1 MKLADVNL
9 SQTRDNKISLMGYNS
24 HSARIDGIDTT
35 SISDIGGFGVACL
48 GIADL
53 REFNRTNN
61 ILEGSGFKICLR
73 IENIL
78 AIETA
83 RTLLLNG
90 DPGPY
95 TTRPMFAS
103 VEGANI
109 LISHF
114 LIPNIK
120 SSGGAKRSRFAT
132 NKRASASK
140 ESLRFGRIVKR
151 EQIRTVP
158 GVESQHVTN
167 VLVAIKE
174 YVVLLGQGTTVS
186 MNITRPSIMSNMTR
200 VREWQQ

>member
-35 SISDIGGFGVACL
+35 SISDIGGFGIACL
-48 GIADL
+48 GFADL
-53 REFNRTNN
+53 QEFNSTNN
-61 ILEGSGFKICLR
+61 IMVGDRLLL

-83 RTLLLNG
+83 RRLQLND

-95 TTRPMFAS
+95 TSRPMFAS
-103 VEGANI
+103 VEDANI

>member
-35 SISDIGGFGVACL
+35 SISDIGGFGIACL
-48 GIADL
+48 GFADL
-53 REFNRTNN
+53 QEFNSTNN
-61 ILEGSGFKICLR
+61 IMVGDRLLL

-83 RTLLLNG
+83 RRLQLND

-95 TTRPMFAS
+95 TSRPMFAS